1 MSVIITPESV
11 LGPFKQI
18 EVLVDRLRC
27 DGAELPLAVLGSYQ
41 ISEDDSL
48 APAPVIDE
56 AKLAEEIRAERNQ
69 KLVESDW
76 SQVVDTPQ
84 AIKDKWAPYRQQLRD
99 LTTQPQFP
107 HVVVWPDTP

>member
-1 MSVIITPESV
+1 MRHFLISPANEVNCILWDSASPYPVAAGWLLLNEADFATWRADNPEPTV
-11 LGPFKQI
+11 
-18 EVLVDRLRC
+18 
-27 DGAELPLAVLGSYQ
+27 
-41 ISEDDSL
+41 
-48 APAPVIDE
+48 DE
-56 AKLAEEIRAERNQ
+56 AKLAEEIRAERNK

-107 HVVVWPDTP
+107 HVVVWPNTP